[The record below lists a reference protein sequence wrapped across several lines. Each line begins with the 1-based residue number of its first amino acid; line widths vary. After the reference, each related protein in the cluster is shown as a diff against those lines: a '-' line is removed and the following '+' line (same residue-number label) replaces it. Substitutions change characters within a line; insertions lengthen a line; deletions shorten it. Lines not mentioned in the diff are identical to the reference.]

1 MDAAALFENAM
12 DWLRDSYTEHRFFVE
27 RDVVWTAQL
36 RLLQEAERAKLPYR
50 ILNDY
55 TLFEGTRA
63 DLAILNGDA
72 VEVAAEFKYEPS
84 RARSDEFGGGKFPV
98 VDWRSVERDVLRVR
112 DYVAQGKA
120 KIAYSVLIDEGG
132 HFAGGAPHPGS
143 EWRNWGNGVWALW
156 TKVGGDVA
164 YKAPPAGGAPD
175 ALISGEPPQ
184 IVAHGERVPLTS
196 KGSMEGSSPPI
207 LRFPDD
213 SARALQYWNDLL
225 PQVVGWLWESGRL
238 TMDDVPVPSG
248 PKRFIA
254 NTRPYHTKERPFDFP
269 KGVEGAPLV
278 VETDTGDTGDHEKA
292 RKRAV
297 KLLRRCG
304 VDPSNVR
311 VR

>member
-1 MDAAALFENAM
+1 MDAAALFEDTMA
-12 DWLRDSYTEHRFFVE
+12 WLRDSYEEHRFFVE

-36 RLLQEAERAKLPYR
+36 RLLREAERAKLPCR
-50 ILNDY
+50 VLNDY
-55 TLFEGTRA
+55 TLFERTRA
-63 DLAILNGDA
+63 DLAILDGSA
-72 VEVAAEFKYEPS
+72 VEVAAEFKYEPA
-84 RARSDEFGGGKFPV
+84 RARSGEFGDGKFPV
-98 VDWRSVERDVLRVR
+98 VDWRSVEMDVQRVH

-120 KIAYSVLIDEGG
+120 KTAYAVLIDEGG
-132 HFAGGAPHPGS
+132 HFRGRAPHPGS
-143 EWRNWGNGVWALW
+143 EWRDWSNGVWALW
-156 TKVGGDVA
+156 TKVSGAAA

-175 ALISGEPPQ
+175 ALSSGEPRQ
-184 IVAHGERVPLTS
+184 VAAPGEWVPLTS
-196 KGSMEGSSPPI
+196 KESMEGSSPPI

-238 TMDDVPVPSG
+238 TMDDIPVPSG

-254 NTRPYHTKERPFDFP
+254 NMRPYHTNERPFDFP

-278 VETDTGDTGDHEKA
+278 VETDTGDQETA

-304 VDPSNVR
+304 VDPNDVLALR
-311 VR
+311 